1 MERSIEGSSA
11 RLVSTNE
18 LSGGARINR
27 LFHER
32 FPFEIV
38 KMTIDEKEMRRE
50 IQFAIRNI
58 HGIRFSFKPIS
69 NNPQFTFILLGLAS
83 SHRTWHLRPL

>member
-1 MERSIEGSSA
+1 MVQQFKEDMERSVEGSSA

-38 KMTIDEKEMRRE
+38 KMSVDEKEMRRE
-50 IQFAIRNI
+50 IQYAIRNI
-58 HGIRFSFKPIS
+58 HGIRSVYF
-69 NNPQFTFILLGLAS
+69 
-83 SHRTWHLRPL
+83 

>member
-1 MERSIEGSSA
+1 MVQVFTRDIERSIDGSSA
-11 RLVSTNE
+11 NMVSTNE

-27 LFHER
+27 IFHER

-38 KMTIDEKEMRRE
+38 KMEIDEKEMRRE

-58 HGIRFSFKPIS
+58 HGV
-69 NNPQFTFILLGLAS
+69 Q
-83 SHRTWHLRPL
+83 